1 MIWTENGTKRKRMK
15 MRKIRAKAKELCWET
30 KDVKVQ
36 KKSHAAETM
45 WKKIIGITEDN
56 LMNQRW
62 IKLMT

>member
-1 MIWTENGTKRKRMK
+1 MK